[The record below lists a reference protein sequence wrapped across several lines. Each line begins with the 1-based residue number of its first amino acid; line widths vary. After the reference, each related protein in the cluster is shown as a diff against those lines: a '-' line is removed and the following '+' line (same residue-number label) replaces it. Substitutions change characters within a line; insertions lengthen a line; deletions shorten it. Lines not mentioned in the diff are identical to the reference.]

1 MANLDIRGFDHNAQD
16 NEYSNKIL
24 YNNKALTLTNSE
36 KYIYSYKSKFST
48 TEKRC
53 LEEMNNILLK
63 SSYKYAPID
72 STTDKEI
79 SSTNWSREEI
89 ALFCLRSYGNDVEQ
103 ACKSYK
109 AFTTLRY
116 IYNTTKSFDLSICN
130 PIITSQI
137 KSGKIVILDKLDLH
151 GRVVIMINLH
161 YKKYDISPVDQ
172 ITALFLFIT
181 EIIMRENPFSKPAQ
195 NNGMIL
201 LVNSRKIKHWE
212 FKFNIC
218 LRLTKIL
225 SNYFPIKLGQILIF
239 RPHKIVKVVF
249 KIILLVHVNLRRK
262 FQIINKLYESPG
274 SITEFDAL
282 SHFID
287 KYYIP
292 TEYGG
297 YYEFDSHTFWSARIL
312 EHNKSIVQ
320 YNLQDSNIEMPT
332 INILKAID

>member
-1 MANLDIRGFDHNAQD
+1 MTNLDVQEFDNNMQD
-16 NEYSNKIL
+16 NEHRSKIL
-24 YNNKALTLTNSE
+24 NNEDSTLNSSD
-36 KYIYSYKSKFST
+36 KHIHSYKSRFST
-48 TEKRC
+48 TEKKC
-53 LEEMNNILLK
+53 LEEMNNMLLK

-116 IYNTTKSFDLSICN
+116 IYNITKSFDLSVCN
-130 PIITSQI
+130 PIIVSQL
-137 KSGKIVILDKLDLH
+137 KSGKITILDKLDLH

-161 YKKYDISPVDQ
+161 YKKHDISPVDQ

-195 NNGMIL
+195 SNGMIL
-201 LVNSRKIKHWE
+201 LVNSRKTRQWE
-212 FKFNIC
+212 FKLDIC
-218 LRLTKIL
+218 LRLSKIL
-225 SNYFPIKLGQILIF
+225 SNYFPIRLGQILIF
-239 RPHKIVKVVF
+239 RPHRIVKMVF
-249 KIILLVHVNLRRK
+249 KVIFLVHVNLRRK

-297 YYEFDSHTFWSARIL
+297 YYEFDSHTFWSAKIL
-312 EHNKSIVQ
+312 EYNQTTVQ
-320 YNLQDSNIEMPT
+320 YNLQDNNVETPT